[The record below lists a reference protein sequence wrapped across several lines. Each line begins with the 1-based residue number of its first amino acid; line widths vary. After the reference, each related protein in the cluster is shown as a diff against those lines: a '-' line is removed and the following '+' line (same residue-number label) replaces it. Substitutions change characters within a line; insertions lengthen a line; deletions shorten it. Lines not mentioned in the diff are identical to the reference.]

1 MTEPSETEIKH
12 TMHSG
17 WVCTH
22 TKDNLD
28 NADLGSEQ
36 RVEERISGSEADQ
49 VEQPL
54 VSPDNLAETMPLLR
68 LTPSSINKLRHK
80 MFSLLSS
87 TTVVKAYMIRRPWQ
101 GCL

>member
-1 MTEPSETEIKH
+1 MLI
-12 TMHSG
+12 
-17 WVCTH
+17 W
-22 TKDNLD
+22 
-28 NADLGSEQ
+28 DLSKEWKKGGM
-36 RVEERISGSEADQ
+36 ISGSEADQ

-87 TTVVKAYMIRRPWQ
+87 S
-101 GCL
+101 